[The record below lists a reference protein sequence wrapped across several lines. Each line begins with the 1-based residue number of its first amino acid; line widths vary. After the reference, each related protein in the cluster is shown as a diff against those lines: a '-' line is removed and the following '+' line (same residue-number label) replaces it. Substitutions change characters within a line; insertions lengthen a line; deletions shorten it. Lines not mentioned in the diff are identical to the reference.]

1 MCDSKMPV
9 TIVTNPLPAIFLLLK
24 AQSQVISILEGWQ
37 ATRYSVWD
45 EGTRDQLDAALGA
58 YREIEQ
64 RVRETL

>member
-1 MCDSKMPV
+1 MSGSKMPD
-9 TIVTNPLPAIFLLLK
+9 TIVNNPLPAIFLLLK
-24 AQSQVISILEGWQ
+24 AQSQVISILDGWQ

-64 RVRETL
+64 KVKEAL

>member
-1 MCDSKMPV
+1 MTTKVPV
-9 TIVTNPLPAIFLLLK
+9 NNPLPAIFLLLK

-37 ATRYSVWD
+37 ATRYSPWD

-64 RVRETL
+64 RVRGTL